1 MPDKDAQLPEKE
13 ENGALCRRKDIMGIP
28 EIIMLGLALS
38 MDAFAVTISNAF
50 AFPKLSRTRQA
61 SMPIAFGV
69 FQFLMPLVGYL
80 LGQLV
85 SEIITQYA
93 GIVTFVILGFIG
105 GKMIWDA
112 FHEDE
117 SEEEAPAKNTLTLPV
132 LLFQAVATSI
142 DALAVGVSFAA
153 LEVNMLLA
161 VSLIGITTALT
172 CTVALLIGKRF
183 GHALGSK
190 ATIVGGVVLILIGLK
205 SLIF

>member
-1 MPDKDAQLPEKE
+1 
-13 ENGALCRRKDIMGIP
+13 MGIP

-50 AFPKLSRTRQA
+50 AYPKLSRIRQA

-117 SEEEAPAKNTLTLPV
+117 GEEEAPAKNTLTLPV

-190 ATIVGGVVLILIGLK
+190 ATIVGGVVLVLIGLK

>member
-1 MPDKDAQLPEKE
+1 
-13 ENGALCRRKDIMGIP
+13 MGIP

-50 AFPKLSRTRQA
+50 AYPKLSRIRQA

-69 FQFLMPLVGYL
+69 FQFLMPVIGYC

-93 GIVTFVILGFIG
+93 GIITFVILGFIG

-112 FHEDE
+112 FHEDDDE
-117 SEEEAPAKNTLTLPV
+117 KTPSKNTLAFPV

-172 CTVALLIGKRF
+172 CAVALLIGKRF

-190 ATIVGGVVLILIGLK
+190 ATIIGGIVLIAIGLK